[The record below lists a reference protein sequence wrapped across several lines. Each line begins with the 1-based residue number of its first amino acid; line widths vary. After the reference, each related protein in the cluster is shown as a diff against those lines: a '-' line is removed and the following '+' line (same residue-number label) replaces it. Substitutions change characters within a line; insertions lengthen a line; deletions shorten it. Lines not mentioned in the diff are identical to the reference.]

1 LPASP
6 GQPVPI
12 QIVFDGGSINN
23 PGRGYGSYQIVVDD
37 DPPRI
42 ERLEFG
48 NPITNNEAEYLAL
61 IHGLED
67 AVRSL
72 EARGIDPKAARVDVR
87 GDSQLVLKQ
96 VGGEWKVRMANL
108 QPLNLRARDLV
119 QRLGSVALTW
129 HRRTESV
136 RILGH

>member
-1 LPASP
+1 VSASP
-6 GQPVPI
+6 PVPVPI
-12 QIVFDGGSINN
+12 RIVFDGGSINN

-37 DPPRI
+37 EPPRI

-48 NPITNNEAEYLAL
+48 DRVTNNEAEYLAL

-72 EARGIDPKAARVDVR
+72 EARGIDSKAARVDVR

-96 VGGEWKVRMANL
+96 VKGEWKVRMAHL
-108 QPLNLRARDLV
+108 QPLNKRARDLV
-119 QRLGSVALTW
+119 QKLGSVSLTW
-129 HRRTESV
+129 HRRSESV